1 MKKVNL
7 LYDATVVCNILLRD
21 SSRSGIFFVAY
32 NVLLEF
38 LKRPE
43 YEVYLYAEDLIKL
56 KEVIDTYPEFSNC
69 KIYKFSRVQDWV
81 SFFRNLKN
89 QNKQQNGLSLLR
101 GVYAL
106 TASILKKFY
115 MVLEARARLSEID
128 VYFTPMSAVP
138 NFISKKK
145 HIKCFTILHDAIPM
159 IDDDSINPRI
169 HKWYEKLV
177 RSINDQSFYF
187 ANSRYTKQDFLKYV
201 PEMAEK
207 NISVVPLSTG
217 KPYSNIAD
225 FNEINNVKQRYNIP
239 LNKKYIFSL
248 CSLNKR
254 KNLIF
259 AIRNF
264 LEFTNRNQ
272 LNDFVFVLGGAFF
285 DDFIPVLKKNLQD
298 FGNVEGR
305 ILHIGY
311 VEDEDLSAL
320 YSGAEMFLYP
330 SLYEGFGMP
339 VLEAMKC
346 GVPVICS
353 NCTSIPEVIGDCGIQ
368 IDPHNDE
375 EMVCAM
381 EKMYFD
387 RDFRAACIAKGMER
401 AKLFSWDKCGE
412 VIDNK
417 IRSVINGI

>member
-43 YEVYLYAEDLIKL
+43 YEVYLYAEDLTKL
-56 KEVIDTYPEFSNC
+56 KEVINSYPEFSSC
-69 KIYKFSRVQDWV
+69 KIYKFSFLQDWV
-81 SFFRNLKN
+81 SFFRDLKN
-89 QNKQQNGLSLLR
+89 KNKQRKGSSLLR
-101 GVYAL
+101 GIYGL

-115 MVLEARARLSEID
+115 TFFQGSVRLSDID
-128 VYFTPMSAVP
+128 VYFTPMNAAPS
-138 NFISKKK
+138 FISRNK

-207 NISVVPLSTG
+207 NISVIPLSTG

-285 DDFIPVLKKNLQD
+285 ADFIPVLKKNLQD

-368 IDPHNDE
+368 IDPYSDE
-375 EMVCAM
+375 QMLSAM

-387 RDFRAACIAKGMER
+387 REFRSSCVSKGLER
-401 AKLFSWDKCGE
+401 AKLFSWEKCGDIINNKIYE
-412 VIDNK
+412 VIHA
-417 IRSVINGI
+417 

>member
-1 MKKVNL
+1 MN
-7 LYDATVVCNILLRD
+7 AAP
-21 SSRSGIFFVAY
+21 S
-32 NVLLEF
+32 
-38 LKRPE
+38 
-43 YEVYLYAEDLIKL
+43 
-56 KEVIDTYPEFSNC
+56 
-69 KIYKFSRVQDWV
+69 
-81 SFFRNLKN
+81 
-89 QNKQQNGLSLLR
+89 
-101 GVYAL
+101 
-106 TASILKKFY
+106 
-115 MVLEARARLSEID
+115 
-128 VYFTPMSAVP
+128 
-138 NFISKKK
+138 FISRNK

-207 NISVVPLSTG
+207 NISVIPLSTG

-285 DDFIPVLKKNLQD
+285 ADFIPVLKKNLQD

-368 IDPHNDE
+368 IDPYSDE
-375 EMVCAM
+375 QMLSAM

-387 RDFRAACIAKGMER
+387 REFRSSCVSKGLER
-401 AKLFSWDKCGE
+401 AKLFSWEKCGDIINNKIYE
-412 VIDNK
+412 VIHA
-417 IRSVINGI
+417 